1 MSEVKMCPQCGSPG
15 VDFSTLVGGAADCRG
30 CGWKGTTT
38 DLLVVPSNTDAVDEK
53 AMAGMINEVRNL
65 LSGELG
71 FPYLKFLLRWGFLAG
86 DVNNPAGT
94 IDRKKFARYCA
105 AIARGILPALY
116 EERAKQEAARAAERV
131 GAN

>member
-1 MSEVKMCPQCGSPG
+1 MSEVRMCPTCGSPG

-38 DLLVVPSNTDAVDEK
+38 DLLVVPSSVEGVDEK
-53 AMAGMINEVRNL
+53 AMSGMINEVRIL

-71 FPYLKFLLRWGFLAG
+71 LPYLRFLLKWGFLAG
-86 DVNNPAGT
+86 DLKNPVGT

-105 AIARGILPALY
+105 AIARGILTALY
-116 EERAKQEAARAAERV
+116 EERAKQEAARAADQA